1 MLRVHSFNW
10 CIYLKVQRTLFSTMS
25 AKSVKDGQ
33 HFPHKTGDV
42 VLVKWRDGKIYFAKI
57 KTIEWSKKRC
67 VVIFDDKSQDLAR
80 FSWIHDGM
88 CHGMSHY
95 WQLLPP
101 LCAIYSVSSETCLA
115 CS

>member
-1 MLRVHSFNW
+1 
-10 CIYLKVQRTLFSTMS
+10 MS
-25 AKSVKDGQ
+25 AKSAKDGT
-33 HFPHKTGDV
+33 HFPHKIGEV

-88 CHGMSHY
+88 MGVTITGDV
-95 WQLLPP
+95 P
-101 LCAIYSVSSETCLA
+101 
-115 CS
+115 

>member
-1 MLRVHSFNW
+1 MKF
-10 CIYLKVQRTLFSTMS
+10 QRETILVLAMS

-80 FSWIHDGM
+80 FSWIHDGKRCVHVAPLAEGAQLFVP
-88 CHGMSHY
+88 CHLFN
-95 WQLLPP
+95 LLVM
-101 LCAIYSVSSETCLA
+101 LVNM
-115 CS
+115 

>member
-1 MLRVHSFNW
+1 
-10 CIYLKVQRTLFSTMS
+10 MS

-33 HFPHKTGDV
+33 HFPHKTGEV

-88 CHGMSHY
+88 CHVALST
-95 WQLLPP
+95 
-101 LCAIYSVSSETCLA
+101 AAVADKSSDECIKCTV
-115 CS
+115 

>member
-1 MLRVHSFNW
+1 MKF
-10 CIYLKVQRTLFSTMS
+10 QRETILVLAMS

-80 FSWIHDGM
+80 FSWIHDGKR
-88 CHGMSHY
+88 CVHVAP
-95 WQLLPP
+95 LLKARSC
-101 LCAIYSVSSETCLA
+101 LFLVTCLI
-115 CS
+115 C

>member
-1 MLRVHSFNW
+1 
-10 CIYLKVQRTLFSTMS
+10 MS
-25 AKSVKDGQ
+25 AKSAKDGT

-88 CHGMSHY
+88 MGVMHVVVLIV
-95 WQLLPP
+95 LLCS
-101 LCAIYSVSSETCLA
+101 LGVAIIC
-115 CS
+115 

>member
-1 MLRVHSFNW
+1 
-10 CIYLKVQRTLFSTMS
+10 MS
-25 AKSVKDGQ
+25 AAKSVKDGTN
-33 HFPHKTGDV
+33 FPHKTGDV

-88 CHGMSHY
+88 LANSWRRQCVCVCRSVAQLPGPSYMLVLCVHY
-95 WQLLPP
+95 
-101 LCAIYSVSSETCLA
+101 VFT
-115 CS
+115 

>member
-1 MLRVHSFNW
+1 
-10 CIYLKVQRTLFSTMS
+10 MS

-80 FSWIHDGM
+80 FSWIHDGTYP
-88 CHGMSHY
+88 CRV
-95 WQLLPP
+95 
-101 LCAIYSVSSETCLA
+101 VSSSCCQFVHYLLL
-115 CS
+115 SV

>member
-1 MLRVHSFNW
+1 MS
-10 CIYLKVQRTLFSTMS
+10 SGMS
-25 AKSVKDGQ
+25 AAKGGKDVQ

-80 FSWIHDGM
+80 FSWIHDGKLSV
-88 CHGMSHY
+88 SHS
-95 WQLLPP
+95 WQLL
-101 LCAIYSVSSETCLA
+101 LWQY
-115 CS
+115 